1 MSNNSA
7 FLSKVNEATGLELT
21 VSDLELIFSMQNEEQ
36 NDQYKEDLKKAVLIY
51 QDTMDHGGMIAEKA
65 IPVWEE
71 VNKRIALWS
80 SWASM
85 ATPVRKGFF
94 GRKEIPFVKRMMLRD
109 LLSPNCD
116 LMKSG
121 KLDI

>member
-7 FLSKVNEATGLELT
+7 FLSKINEATGLAFT
-21 VSDLELIFSMQNEEQ
+21 VSELELIFSMQNNEQ
-36 NDQYKEDLKKAVLIY
+36 NEQYKEDLRTAVLIY
-51 QDTMDHGGMIAEKA
+51 QDTMEHEGMMAEKA

-80 SWASM
+80 SWADM
-85 ATPVRKGFF
+85 AKPVKKGFF

-109 LLSPNCD
+109 LLSPDCD
-116 LMKSG
+116 LVKSG
-121 KLDI
+121 KLDT